1 MSNFGGIMGMQEGL
15 EAGLVIG
22 GSASSEENNTGT
34 AIGIGFAATGIGVAL
49 GHQLGEGLIEPMDAY
64 IGNGGVGFLPAV
76 AIGGLVLWHNRRKQ
90 HSLQRT
96 ETGSR
101 VKQALQDVPFAA
113 AALFAGFEGAEAGI
127 LTATTGTSL
136 TVAELITL
144 GTAAT
149 ATIAFGGLK
158 KAIKK
163 RRSAEQAILWTREA
177 ALVPAVAIG
186 AMSVAELT
194 PEVPGSMAVAA
205 AGTVLLATAAIDN
218 TKRIRDST
226 RRKKKS

>member
-1 MSNFGGIMGMQEGL
+1 MSNFGGIVGMQEGL

-22 GSASSEENNTGT
+22 GSASSEEKNVGVT
-34 AIGIGFAATGIGVAL
+34 IGVGLVATGMGVVL
-49 GHQLGEGLIEPMDAY
+49 GHQLGESLIEPMDAY
-64 IGNGGVGFLPAV
+64 IGDGGVGFLPAV

-90 HSLQRT
+90 HSLQQT
-96 ETGSR
+96 ETGGR
-101 VKQALQDVPFAA
+101 VKQALQDIPFAA

-136 TVAELITL
+136 TTAELITL

-149 ATIAFGGLK
+149 ATLAFGGLK

-163 RRSAEQAILWTREA
+163 RRSPEQAILWTREVALAPA
-177 ALVPAVAIG
+177 AVIG
-186 AMSVAELT
+186 VMSAAELT
-194 PEVPGSMAVAA
+194 PELPGGMVVA
-205 AGTVLLATAAIDN
+205 TVGATLLATAAVDN
-218 TKRIRDST
+218 TKRIRDSI